1 MSVLGTLS
9 YNGYDGVAIFA
20 SYIFA
25 SIAADGRMT
34 EEEYLVSYPL
44 IRAFFENEITY
55 EDCKK
60 AAKSVKSE
68 KEYIKKAEEGMLR
81 IFGILP
87 EEIQNEIIIISMMIC
102 AVDGKI
108 SHKEKNRIKKLAEQ

>member
-1 MSVLGTLS
+1 
-9 YNGYDGVAIFA
+9 
-20 SYIFA
+20 
-25 SIAADGRMT
+25 MT

-44 IRAFFENEITY
+44 IRAFFGNEITY

-60 AAKSVKSE
+60 ATKSVKSE

-81 IFGILP
+81 MFGILP

-108 SHKEKNRIKKLAEQ
+108 SHKEKNRIKNLAEQ